1 MECVKILLEHGAQA
15 DVVDVNNS
23 TPLHLSAANGDIDIA
38 VLLLEREAK
47 VDAKDKVKF
56 WHCCKVQTDIESPG
70 NEHSIKCFFLDTCIQ
85 Y

>member
-1 MECVKILLEHGAQA
+1 MECVKILLEHGTQA

-47 VDAKDKVKF
+47 VDAKDKVK
-56 WHCCKVQTDIESPG
+56 
-70 NEHSIKCFFLDTCIQ
+70 L
-85 Y
+85 